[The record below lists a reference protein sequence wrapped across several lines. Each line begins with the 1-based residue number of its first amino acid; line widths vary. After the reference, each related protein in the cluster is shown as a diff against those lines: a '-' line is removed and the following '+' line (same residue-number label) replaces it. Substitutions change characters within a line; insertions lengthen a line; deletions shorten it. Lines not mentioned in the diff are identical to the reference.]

1 MQNDRVGKYRI
12 IAKLG
17 QGGMATV
24 YLSIVPGPAGF
35 NKLLVVKLLKEEL
48 VHDPDFLSM
57 FLNEARLAARLNHP
71 NVVHTY
77 EVGTDGDQQ
86 FLVMDYLD
94 GQPLHAILRRVRRE
108 KMPLDVHVRIL
119 ADMLAGL
126 HYAHTLT
133 DFDGT
138 PLHVVHRDVS
148 PQNVFVTYDGQVKV
162 VDFGIAKAAGATST
176 TQSGV
181 FKGKMSYVAPEQAGG
196 DTIDARAD
204 VFSVGVML
212 WEAMAGRKF
221 AQGDGQGAVLAR
233 RLAGAEPRI
242 REVVPD
248 ADPELADIC
257 DRAMAHKK
265 EDRYADALEFRDAL
279 ENFLERFS
287 RRIGSR
293 EVGEFVTQ
301 LFAEER
307 AQIRQIIDEQM
318 KRVMRETSQAL
329 PLPMLDLHTSSGDP
343 TPLTS
348 KNLIEQTMRE
358 RMARGHGPLPIG
370 HDSQPSGVSGNH
382 GTLATAHISQA
393 PPAASGTNKTIL
405 LALALLAFVSV
416 LGVVFVAFLQKPSPA
431 AATTSA
437 LSTEPTG
444 APSAEHITLTIE
456 YGPAGAVA
464 KLDGVPITASPFTA
478 KVPRDGTMHQIEV
491 EGPGLAPQKKAVTY
505 DKDVSLIITLA
516 AEQVASASAAP
527 DTTAKP
533 TTGFGQVRTGPKPP
547 PDTGSTKTPK
557 TTREIDEQ
565 DPYKK

>member
-17 QGGMATV
+17 QGGMASV
-24 YLSIVPGPAGF
+24 FLSVVPGPAGF

-57 FLNEARLAARLNHP
+57 FLNEARLAARLNHA

-77 EVGTDGDQQ
+77 EVGVDGDQH

-108 KMPLDVHVRIL
+108 RMPLDVHVRIL

-265 EDRYADALEFRDAL
+265 EDRYASAQDFRDAL
-279 ENFLERFS
+279 EGFLERFS
-287 RRIGSR
+287 RRIGAR

-301 LFAEER
+301 MFAEER

-329 PLPMLDLHTSSGDP
+329 PLPTLDMHQGSGDP

-348 KNLIEQTMRE
+348 KNLLEQTMRE
-358 RMARGHGPLPIG
+358 RIARGHGPLPIG
-370 HDSQPSGVSGNH
+370 HDSQPSSASISH

-393 PPAASGTNKTIL
+393 PPAANTNRTIL
-405 LALALLAFVSV
+405 LVLGLLAAVSV
-416 LGVVFVAFLQKPSPA
+416 IGVVFVAFLQKPGATTASA
-431 AATTSA
+431 NAATA
-437 LSTEPTG
+437 
-444 APSAEHITLTIE
+444 APSADAAPEQITITIE
-456 YGPAGAVA
+456 YGPPGAIA
-464 KLDGVPITASPFTA
+464 KLDGVTLGESPFTA
-478 KVPRDGTMHQIEV
+478 KVPRDGTLHQVEV
-491 EGPGLAPQKKAVTY
+491 EGPGLVPQKKAVTY
-505 DKDVSLIITLA
+505 DKDVSLIVTLSAEA
-516 AEQVASASAAP
+516 AASATAEPTAP
-527 DTTAKP
+527 ARVAGP
-533 TTGFGQVRTGPKPP
+533 LRTGTKPPP
-547 PDTGSTKTPK
+547 PDTTSTKPPK
-557 TTREIDEQ
+557 TTRIIDEQ

>member
-57 FLNEARLAARLNHP
+57 FLNEARLAARLNHA

-204 VFSVGVML
+204 IFSVGVML

-242 REVVPD
+242 RDVVPD
-248 ADPELADIC
+248 ADPELAEIC

-265 EDRYADALEFRDAL
+265 EDRYANALEFRDAL

-301 LFAEER
+301 LFADER

-318 KRVMRETSQAL
+318 KRVLRETSQAL

-348 KNLIEQTMRE
+348 KNLHRADDARAHRARSRAAPDRARQPTERCDGRPWNSRHRAHQPGATGDLRHEQDDP
-358 RMARGHGPLPIG
+358 ARARLARLRLGPRRRLRRRP
-370 HDSQPSGVSGNH
+370 
-382 GTLATAHISQA
+382 AEAQA
-393 PPAASGTNKTIL
+393 PPPPRRA
-405 LALALLAFVSV
+405 
-416 LGVVFVAFLQKPSPA
+416 QR
-431 AATTSA
+431 
-437 LSTEPTG
+437 
-444 APSAEHITLTIE
+444 APSRA
-456 YGPAGAVA
+456 A
-464 KLDGVPITASPFTA
+464 
-478 KVPRDGTMHQIEV
+478 RR
-491 EGPGLAPQKKAVTY
+491 AP
-505 DKDVSLIITLA
+505 
-516 AEQVASASAAP
+516 
-527 DTTAKP
+527 
-533 TTGFGQVRTGPKPP
+533 
-547 PDTGSTKTPK
+547 STS
-557 TTREIDEQ
+557 R
-565 DPYKK
+565 